1 MLSDKIK
8 DYLNEYISQEVY
20 VQVAVAKGK
29 NKISTNAAISKYF
42 ESNHFQ
48 GLAEGKPYNTFLDDL
63 KDKCLG
69 KLVNSPMKDS
79 KSDDEIIIELQRKL
93 NTLKIEELNNN
104 NEIDGF
110 IVQLPLPKSVDTE
123 KILLAIDPKKDA
135 DGLTPTNLGNLVLSF
150 NEIIPCTPKAI
161 VALLSEY
168 KIKLSGAKVLII
180 GRGLTVGRPLS
191 ILLSQKA
198 INATITLA
206 HSATSNLSAL
216 IKESDVV
223 IAAIGSAHFIKPEMV
238 KPGAVIVDVG
248 ITRVDDKL
256 VGDVDPTVA
265 QIASAM
271 APMPGG
277 VGPLTRA
284 MLLQNVFELAT
295 NER

>member
-1 MLSDKIK
+1 MSALKMDGKVIAERIRK
-8 DYLNEYISQEVY
+8 EI
-20 VQVAVAKGK
+20 AGKVAKLSTPIGLGTILVGSDPGSVAYVDGK
-29 NKISTNAAISKYF
+29 HKDCAQVGIKSIKVNLPDSVSTADVVAA
-42 ESNHFQ
+42 
-48 GLAEGKPYNTFLDDL
+48 
-63 KDKCLG
+63 
-69 KLVNSPMKDS
+69 VN
-79 KSDDEIIIELQRKL
+79 KL
-93 NTLKIEELNNN
+93 NQDPNCT
-104 NEIDGF
+104 GF
-110 IVQLPLPKSVDTE
+110 IVQLPLPSGIDVQE
-123 KILLAIDPKKDA
+123 VLSAIDPKKDA

-161 VALLSEY
+161 VALLNEY

-198 INATITLA
+198 INSTITLA

-223 IAAIGSAHFIKPEMV
+223 IAAIGSAHFIKPEMI

>member
-1 MLSDKIK
+1 MSALKMDGKVIAERIRK
-8 DYLNEYISQEVY
+8 EI
-20 VQVAVAKGK
+20 AGKVAKLSTPIGLGTILVGSDPGSVAYVDGK
-29 NKISTNAAISKYF
+29 HKDCAQVGIKSIMVNLPDSVSTADVVAA
-42 ESNHFQ
+42 
-48 GLAEGKPYNTFLDDL
+48 
-63 KDKCLG
+63 
-69 KLVNSPMKDS
+69 VN
-79 KSDDEIIIELQRKL
+79 KL
-93 NTLKIEELNNN
+93 NQDPNCT
-104 NEIDGF
+104 GF
-110 IVQLPLPKSVDTE
+110 IVQLPLPSGIDVQE
-123 KILLAIDPKKDA
+123 VLSAIDPKKDA

-161 VALLSEY
+161 VALLNEY

-248 ITRVDDKL
+248 ITRVDNKL

>member
-1 MLSDKIK
+1 MSALKMDGKVIAERIRK
-8 DYLNEYISQEVY
+8 EI
-20 VQVAVAKGK
+20 AGKVAKLSTPIGLGTILVGSDPGSVAYVDGK
-29 NKISTNAAISKYF
+29 HKDCAEVGIKSIKVNLPDSVSTADVVAA
-42 ESNHFQ
+42 
-48 GLAEGKPYNTFLDDL
+48 
-63 KDKCLG
+63 
-69 KLVNSPMKDS
+69 VN
-79 KSDDEIIIELQRKL
+79 KL
-93 NTLKIEELNNN
+93 NLDPNCT
-104 NEIDGF
+104 GF
-110 IVQLPLPKSVDTE
+110 IVQLPLSSGIDVQE
-123 KILLAIDPKKDA
+123 VLSAIDPKKDA

-168 KIKLSGAKVLII
+168 KIKLSGSKVLII

-223 IAAIGSAHFIKPEMV
+223 IAAIGSAHFVKPEMV

-248 ITRVDDKL
+248 ITRVDNKL

>member
-1 MLSDKIK
+1 MSALKMDGKVIAERIRK
-8 DYLNEYISQEVY
+8 EI
-20 VQVAVAKGK
+20 AGKVAKLSTPIGLGTILVGSDPGSVAYVDGK
-29 NKISTNAAISKYF
+29 HKDCAEVGIKSIKVNLLDSVSTADVVAA
-42 ESNHFQ
+42 
-48 GLAEGKPYNTFLDDL
+48 
-63 KDKCLG
+63 
-69 KLVNSPMKDS
+69 VN
-79 KSDDEIIIELQRKL
+79 KL
-93 NTLKIEELNNN
+93 NQDPNCT
-104 NEIDGF
+104 GF
-110 IVQLPLPKSVDTE
+110 IVQLPLPSGIDLQEV
-123 KILLAIDPKKDA
+123 LSAIDPKKDA

-168 KIKLSGAKVLII
+168 KIKLSGSKVLII

-223 IAAIGSAHFIKPEMV
+223 IAAIGSAHFVKPEMV

-248 ITRVDDKL
+248 ITRVDNKL

>member
-1 MLSDKIK
+1 MSALKMDGKVIAERIRK
-8 DYLNEYISQEVY
+8 EI
-20 VQVAVAKGK
+20 AGKVAKLSSPIGLGTILVGSDPGSVAYVDGK
-29 NKISTNAAISKYF
+29 HKDCAQVGIKSIKVNLPDSVSTADVVAA
-42 ESNHFQ
+42 
-48 GLAEGKPYNTFLDDL
+48 
-63 KDKCLG
+63 
-69 KLVNSPMKDS
+69 VN
-79 KSDDEIIIELQRKL
+79 KL
-93 NTLKIEELNNN
+93 NQDPNCT
-104 NEIDGF
+104 GF
-110 IVQLPLPKSVDTE
+110 IVQLPLPSGIDVQE
-123 KILLAIDPKKDA
+123 VLSAIDPKKDA

-191 ILLSQKA
+191 ILLSQKS

-223 IAAIGSAHFIKPEMV
+223 IAAIGSAHFVKPEMV

-248 ITRVDDKL
+248 ITRVDNKL

>member
-1 MLSDKIK
+1 MSALKMDGKVIAERIRK
-8 DYLNEYISQEVY
+8 EI
-20 VQVAVAKGK
+20 AGKVAKLSTPIGLGTILVGSDPGSVAYVDGK
-29 NKISTNAAISKYF
+29 HKDCAQVGIKSIKVNLPDSVSTADVVAA
-42 ESNHFQ
+42 
-48 GLAEGKPYNTFLDDL
+48 
-63 KDKCLG
+63 
-69 KLVNSPMKDS
+69 VN
-79 KSDDEIIIELQRKL
+79 KL
-93 NTLKIEELNNN
+93 NQDPNCT
-104 NEIDGF
+104 GF
-110 IVQLPLPKSVDTE
+110 IVQLPLPSGIDVQE
-123 KILLAIDPKKDA
+123 VLSAINPKKDA

-168 KIKLSGAKVLII
+168 KIKLSGTKVLII

-248 ITRVDDKL
+248 ITRVENKL
-256 VGDVDPTVA
+256 VGDVDPAVA

>member
-1 MLSDKIK
+1 MSALKMDGKVIAERIRK
-8 DYLNEYISQEVY
+8 EI
-20 VQVAVAKGK
+20 AGKVAKLSTPIGLGTILVGSDPGSVAYVDGK
-29 NKISTNAAISKYF
+29 HKDCAQVGIKSIKVNLPDSVSTADVVAA
-42 ESNHFQ
+42 
-48 GLAEGKPYNTFLDDL
+48 
-63 KDKCLG
+63 
-69 KLVNSPMKDS
+69 VN
-79 KSDDEIIIELQRKL
+79 KL
-93 NTLKIEELNNN
+93 NQDPNCT
-104 NEIDGF
+104 GF
-110 IVQLPLPKSVDTE
+110 IVQLPLPSGIDVQE
-123 KILLAIDPKKDA
+123 VLSAIDPKKDA

-168 KIKLSGAKVLII
+168 KIKLSEAKVLII

-223 IAAIGSAHFIKPEMV
+223 IAAIGSAHFVKPEMV

-248 ITRVDDKL
+248 ITRVDNKL

>member
-1 MLSDKIK
+1 MSALKMDGKVIAERIRK
-8 DYLNEYISQEVY
+8 EI
-20 VQVAVAKGK
+20 AGKVAKLSTPIGLGTILVGSDPGSMAYVDGK
-29 NKISTNAAISKYF
+29 HKDCAEVGIKSIKVNLPDSVSTADVVAA
-42 ESNHFQ
+42 
-48 GLAEGKPYNTFLDDL
+48 
-63 KDKCLG
+63 
-69 KLVNSPMKDS
+69 VN
-79 KSDDEIIIELQRKL
+79 KL
-93 NTLKIEELNNN
+93 NQDPNCT
-104 NEIDGF
+104 GF
-110 IVQLPLPKSVDTE
+110 IVQLPLPSGINVQE
-123 KILLAIDPKKDA
+123 VLSAIDPKKDA

-161 VALLSEY
+161 FALLSEY

-216 IKESDVV
+216 IKDSDVV

>member
-1 MLSDKIK
+1 MSALKMDGKVIAERIRK
-8 DYLNEYISQEVY
+8 EI
-20 VQVAVAKGK
+20 AGKVAKLSTPIGLGTILVGSDPGSMAYVDGK
-29 NKISTNAAISKYF
+29 HKDCAEVGIKSIKVNLPDSVSTADVVAA
-42 ESNHFQ
+42 
-48 GLAEGKPYNTFLDDL
+48 
-63 KDKCLG
+63 
-69 KLVNSPMKDS
+69 VN
-79 KSDDEIIIELQRKL
+79 KL
-93 NTLKIEELNNN
+93 NQDPNCT
-104 NEIDGF
+104 GF
-110 IVQLPLPKSVDTE
+110 IVQLPLPSGINVQE
-123 KILLAIDPKKDA
+123 VLSAIDPKKDA

>member
-1 MLSDKIK
+1 MSALKMDGKVIAERIRK
-8 DYLNEYISQEVY
+8 EI
-20 VQVAVAKGK
+20 AGKVAKLSTPIGLGTILVGSDPGSVAYVDGK
-29 NKISTNAAISKYF
+29 HKDCAQVGIKSIKVNLPDSVLTTDVVAA
-42 ESNHFQ
+42 
-48 GLAEGKPYNTFLDDL
+48 
-63 KDKCLG
+63 
-69 KLVNSPMKDS
+69 VN
-79 KSDDEIIIELQRKL
+79 KL
-93 NTLKIEELNNN
+93 NQDPNCT
-104 NEIDGF
+104 GF
-110 IVQLPLPKSVDTE
+110 IVQLPLPSGIDVQE
-123 KILLAIDPKKDA
+123 VLSAIDPKKDA

>member
-1 MLSDKIK
+1 MSALKMDGKVIAERIRK
-8 DYLNEYISQEVY
+8 EI
-20 VQVAVAKGK
+20 AGKVAKLSTPIGLGTILVGSDPGSVAYVDGK
-29 NKISTNAAISKYF
+29 HKDCAQVGIKSIKVNLPDSVSTADVVAAVK
-42 ESNHFQ
+42 
-48 GLAEGKPYNTFLDDL
+48 
-63 KDKCLG
+63 
-69 KLVNSPMKDS
+69 
-79 KSDDEIIIELQRKL
+79 KL
-93 NTLKIEELNNN
+93 NQDPNCT
-104 NEIDGF
+104 GF
-110 IVQLPLPKSVDTE
+110 IVQLPLPSGIDVQE
-123 KILLAIDPKKDA
+123 VLSAIDPKKDA

-248 ITRVDDKL
+248 ITRVDNKL

>member
-1 MLSDKIK
+1 MSALKMDGKVIAERIRK
-8 DYLNEYISQEVY
+8 EI
-20 VQVAVAKGK
+20 AGKVAKLSTPIGLGTILVGSDPGSVAYVDGK
-29 NKISTNAAISKYF
+29 HKDCAQVGIKSIKVNLPDSVSTADVVAA
-42 ESNHFQ
+42 
-48 GLAEGKPYNTFLDDL
+48 
-63 KDKCLG
+63 
-69 KLVNSPMKDS
+69 VN
-79 KSDDEIIIELQRKL
+79 KL
-93 NTLKIEELNNN
+93 NQDPNCT
-104 NEIDGF
+104 GF
-110 IVQLPLPKSVDTE
+110 IVQLPLPSGINVQE
-123 KILLAIDPKKDA
+123 VLSAIDPKKDA

-161 VALLSEY
+161 VALLNEY

>member
-1 MLSDKIK
+1 MSALKMDGKVIAERIRK
-8 DYLNEYISQEVY
+8 EI
-20 VQVAVAKGK
+20 AGKVAKLSTPIGLGTILVGSDPGSVAYVDGK
-29 NKISTNAAISKYF
+29 HKDCAQVGIKSIKVNLPDSVSTADVVAA
-42 ESNHFQ
+42 
-48 GLAEGKPYNTFLDDL
+48 
-63 KDKCLG
+63 
-69 KLVNSPMKDS
+69 VN
-79 KSDDEIIIELQRKL
+79 KL
-93 NTLKIEELNNN
+93 NQDPNCT
-104 NEIDGF
+104 GF
-110 IVQLPLPKSVDTE
+110 IVQLPLPSGINVQE
-123 KILLAIDPKKDA
+123 VLSAIDPKKDA

-256 VGDVDPTVA
+256 VGDVDPTVL
-265 QIASAM
+265 IKS
-271 APMPGG
+271 GG
-277 VGPLTRA
+277 VVEPSSAIAEFLG
-284 MLLQNVFELAT
+284 ELGESHGIWT
-295 NER
+295 WGDSD

>member
-1 MLSDKIK
+1 MSALKMDGKVIAERIRK
-8 DYLNEYISQEVY
+8 EI
-20 VQVAVAKGK
+20 AGKVAKLSSPIGLGTILVGSDPGSVAYVDGK
-29 NKISTNAAISKYF
+29 HKDCDEVGIKSIKVNLPDSVSTADVVAA
-42 ESNHFQ
+42 
-48 GLAEGKPYNTFLDDL
+48 
-63 KDKCLG
+63 
-69 KLVNSPMKDS
+69 VN
-79 KSDDEIIIELQRKL
+79 KL
-93 NTLKIEELNNN
+93 NQDPNCT
-104 NEIDGF
+104 GF
-110 IVQLPLPKSVDTE
+110 IVQLPLPSGIDVQE
-123 KILLAIDPKKDA
+123 VLSAIDPKKDA

-168 KIKLSGAKVLII
+168 KIKLSGSKVLII

-223 IAAIGSAHFIKPEMV
+223 IAAIGSAHFVKPEMV

-248 ITRVDDKL
+248 ITRVDNKL

>member
-1 MLSDKIK
+1 MSALKMDGKVIAERIRK
-8 DYLNEYISQEVY
+8 EI
-20 VQVAVAKGK
+20 AGKVAKISSPIGLGTILVGSDPGSVAYVDGK
-29 NKISTNAAISKYF
+29 HKDCAEVGIKSIKVNLPDSVSTADVVAA
-42 ESNHFQ
+42 
-48 GLAEGKPYNTFLDDL
+48 
-63 KDKCLG
+63 
-69 KLVNSPMKDS
+69 VN
-79 KSDDEIIIELQRKL
+79 KL
-93 NTLKIEELNNN
+93 NQDPNCT
-104 NEIDGF
+104 GF
-110 IVQLPLPKSVDTE
+110 IVQLPLPSGIDVQE
-123 KILLAIDPKKDA
+123 VLSAIDPKKDA

-168 KIKLSGAKVLII
+168 KIKLSGSKVLII

-216 IKESDVV
+216 IKDSDVV
-223 IAAIGSAHFIKPEMV
+223 IAAIGSAHFVKPEMV

-248 ITRVDDKL
+248 ITRVDNKL

>member
-1 MLSDKIK
+1 MSALKMDGKVIAERIRK
-8 DYLNEYISQEVY
+8 EI
-20 VQVAVAKGK
+20 AGKVAKLSTPIGLGTILVGSDPGSVAYVDGK
-29 NKISTNAAISKYF
+29 HKDCAQVGIKSIKVNLPDSVSTADVVAA
-42 ESNHFQ
+42 
-48 GLAEGKPYNTFLDDL
+48 
-63 KDKCLG
+63 
-69 KLVNSPMKDS
+69 VNN
-79 KSDDEIIIELQRKL
+79 L
-93 NTLKIEELNNN
+93 NQDPNCT
-104 NEIDGF
+104 GF
-110 IVQLPLPKSVDTE
+110 IVQLPLPSGIDVQKVLS
-123 KILLAIDPKKDA
+123 AIDPKKDA

>member
-1 MLSDKIK
+1 MSALKMDGKVIAERIRK
-8 DYLNEYISQEVY
+8 EI
-20 VQVAVAKGK
+20 AGKVAKLSTPIGLGTILVGSDPGSVAYVDGK
-29 NKISTNAAISKYF
+29 HKDCAQVGIKSIKVNLPDSVSTADVVAA
-42 ESNHFQ
+42 
-48 GLAEGKPYNTFLDDL
+48 
-63 KDKCLG
+63 
-69 KLVNSPMKDS
+69 VN
-79 KSDDEIIIELQRKL
+79 KL
-93 NTLKIEELNNN
+93 NQDPNCT
-104 NEIDGF
+104 GF
-110 IVQLPLPKSVDTE
+110 IVQLPLPSGINVQE
-123 KILLAIDPKKDA
+123 VLSAIDPKKDA

>member
-1 MLSDKIK
+1 MSALKMDGKVIAERIRK
-8 DYLNEYISQEVY
+8 EISGK
-20 VQVAVAKGK
+20 VAKLSTPIGLGTILVGSDPGSVAYVDGK
-29 NKISTNAAISKYF
+29 HKDCAQVGIKSIKVNLPDSVSTADVVAA
-42 ESNHFQ
+42 
-48 GLAEGKPYNTFLDDL
+48 
-63 KDKCLG
+63 
-69 KLVNSPMKDS
+69 VN
-79 KSDDEIIIELQRKL
+79 KL
-93 NTLKIEELNNN
+93 NQDPNCT
-104 NEIDGF
+104 GF
-110 IVQLPLPKSVDTE
+110 IVQLPLPSGIDVQE
-123 KILLAIDPKKDA
+123 VLSAIDPKKDA

-216 IKESDVV
+216 IKDSDVV

>member
-1 MLSDKIK
+1 MSALKMDGKVIAERIRK
-8 DYLNEYISQEVY
+8 EI
-20 VQVAVAKGK
+20 AGKVAKLSTPIGLGTILVGSDPGSVAYVDGK
-29 NKISTNAAISKYF
+29 HKDCAQVGIKSIKVNLPDSVSTADVVAA
-42 ESNHFQ
+42 
-48 GLAEGKPYNTFLDDL
+48 
-63 KDKCLG
+63 
-69 KLVNSPMKDS
+69 VN
-79 KSDDEIIIELQRKL
+79 KL
-93 NTLKIEELNNN
+93 NQDPNCT
-104 NEIDGF
+104 GF
-110 IVQLPLPKSVDTE
+110 IVQLPLPSGIDLQEV
-123 KILLAIDPKKDA
+123 LSAIDPKKDA

-216 IKESDVV
+216 IKDSDVV

-238 KPGAVIVDVG
+238 KPDAVIVDVG
-248 ITRVDDKL
+248 ITRVDNKL

>member
-1 MLSDKIK
+1 MSALKMDGKVIAERIRKEIAGKVAKLSTPIGLGTILVGSDPGSVAYVDGKHKDCAQVGIKSIKVNLSDSVSTA
-8 DYLNEYISQEVY
+8 DV
-20 VQVAVAKGK
+20 VAA
-29 NKISTNAAISKYF
+29 
-42 ESNHFQ
+42 
-48 GLAEGKPYNTFLDDL
+48 
-63 KDKCLG
+63 
-69 KLVNSPMKDS
+69 VN
-79 KSDDEIIIELQRKL
+79 KL
-93 NTLKIEELNNN
+93 NQDPNCT
-104 NEIDGF
+104 GC
-110 IVQLPLPKSVDTE
+110 IVQLPLPSGIDVQE
-123 KILLAIDPKKDA
+123 VLSAIDPKKDA

-161 VALLSEY
+161 VALLNEY

-248 ITRVDDKL
+248 ITRVDNKL

>member
-1 MLSDKIK
+1 MSALKMDGKVIAERIRK
-8 DYLNEYISQEVY
+8 EI
-20 VQVAVAKGK
+20 AGKVAKLSTPIGLGTILVGSDPGSVAYVDGK
-29 NKISTNAAISKYF
+29 HKDCAQVGIKSIKVNLPDSVSTADVVAA
-42 ESNHFQ
+42 
-48 GLAEGKPYNTFLDDL
+48 
-63 KDKCLG
+63 
-69 KLVNSPMKDS
+69 VN
-79 KSDDEIIIELQRKL
+79 KL
-93 NTLKIEELNNN
+93 NQDPNCT
-104 NEIDGF
+104 GF
-110 IVQLPLPKSVDTE
+110 IVQLPLPSGIDVQE
-123 KILLAIDPKKDA
+123 VLSAIDPKKDA

>member
-1 MLSDKIK
+1 MSALKMDGKVIAERIRK
-8 DYLNEYISQEVY
+8 EI
-20 VQVAVAKGK
+20 AGKVAKLSTPIGLGTILVGSDPGSVAYVDGK
-29 NKISTNAAISKYF
+29 HKDCAQVGIKSIKVNLPDSVLTADVVAA
-42 ESNHFQ
+42 
-48 GLAEGKPYNTFLDDL
+48 
-63 KDKCLG
+63 
-69 KLVNSPMKDS
+69 VN
-79 KSDDEIIIELQRKL
+79 KL
-93 NTLKIEELNNN
+93 NQDPNCT
-104 NEIDGF
+104 GF
-110 IVQLPLPKSVDTE
+110 IVQLPLPSGIDVQE
-123 KILLAIDPKKDA
+123 VLSAIDPKKDA

-223 IAAIGSAHFIKPEMV
+223 IAAIGSAHFVKPEMV

>member
-1 MLSDKIK
+1 MSALKMDGKVIAERIRK
-8 DYLNEYISQEVY
+8 EI
-20 VQVAVAKGK
+20 AGKVAKLSSPIGLGTILVGSDPGSVAYVDGK
-29 NKISTNAAISKYF
+29 HKDCAEVGIKSIKVNLPDSVSTADVVAA
-42 ESNHFQ
+42 
-48 GLAEGKPYNTFLDDL
+48 
-63 KDKCLG
+63 
-69 KLVNSPMKDS
+69 VN
-79 KSDDEIIIELQRKL
+79 KL
-93 NTLKIEELNNN
+93 NQDPNCT
-104 NEIDGF
+104 GF
-110 IVQLPLPKSVDTE
+110 IVQLPLPSGIDVQE
-123 KILLAIDPKKDA
+123 VLSAIDPKKDA

-248 ITRVDDKL
+248 ITRVDNKL

>member
-1 MLSDKIK
+1 MSALKMDGKVIAERIRK
-8 DYLNEYISQEVY
+8 EI
-20 VQVAVAKGK
+20 AGKVAKLSTPIGLGTILVGSDPGSVAYVDGK
-29 NKISTNAAISKYF
+29 HKDCAEVGIKSIKVNLPDSVSTADVVAA
-42 ESNHFQ
+42 
-48 GLAEGKPYNTFLDDL
+48 
-63 KDKCLG
+63 
-69 KLVNSPMKDS
+69 VN
-79 KSDDEIIIELQRKL
+79 KL
-93 NTLKIEELNNN
+93 NLDPNCT
-104 NEIDGF
+104 GF
-110 IVQLPLPKSVDTE
+110 IVQLPLPSGIDVQE
-123 KILLAIDPKKDA
+123 VLSAIDPKKDA

-223 IAAIGSAHFIKPEMV
+223 IAAIGSAHFVKPEMV

-248 ITRVDDKL
+248 ITRVDNKL

>member
-1 MLSDKIK
+1 MSALKMDGKVIAERIRK
-8 DYLNEYISQEVY
+8 EI
-20 VQVAVAKGK
+20 AGKVAKLSTPIGLGTILVGSDPGSVAYVDGK
-29 NKISTNAAISKYF
+29 HKDCAQVGIKSIKVNLPDSVSTADVVAA
-42 ESNHFQ
+42 
-48 GLAEGKPYNTFLDDL
+48 
-63 KDKCLG
+63 
-69 KLVNSPMKDS
+69 VN
-79 KSDDEIIIELQRKL
+79 KL
-93 NTLKIEELNNN
+93 NQDPNCT
-104 NEIDGF
+104 GF
-110 IVQLPLPKSVDTE
+110 IVQLPLPSGIDVQE
-123 KILLAIDPKKDA
+123 VLSAIDPKKDA

-168 KIKLSGAKVLII
+168 KIKLSGTKVLII

-248 ITRVDDKL
+248 ITRVENKL
-256 VGDVDPTVA
+256 VGDVDPAVA

>member
-1 MLSDKIK
+1 MSALKMDGKVIAERIRK
-8 DYLNEYISQEVY
+8 EI
-20 VQVAVAKGK
+20 AGKVAKLSSPIGLGTILVGSDPGSVAYVDGK
-29 NKISTNAAISKYF
+29 HKDCAEVGIKSIKVNLPDSVSTADVVAA
-42 ESNHFQ
+42 
-48 GLAEGKPYNTFLDDL
+48 
-63 KDKCLG
+63 
-69 KLVNSPMKDS
+69 VN
-79 KSDDEIIIELQRKL
+79 KL
-93 NTLKIEELNNN
+93 NQDPNCT
-104 NEIDGF
+104 GF
-110 IVQLPLPKSVDTE
+110 IVQLPLPSGIDVQE
-123 KILLAIDPKKDA
+123 VLSAIDPKKDA

-168 KIKLSGAKVLII
+168 KIKLSGSKVLII

-223 IAAIGSAHFIKPEMV
+223 IAAIGSAHFVRPEMV

-248 ITRVDDKL
+248 ITRVDNKL

>member
-1 MLSDKIK
+1 MSALKMDGKVIAERIRK
-8 DYLNEYISQEVY
+8 EI
-20 VQVAVAKGK
+20 AGKVAKLSSPIGLGTILVGSDPGSVAYVDGK
-29 NKISTNAAISKYF
+29 HKDCAEVGIKSIKVNLPDSVSTADVVAA
-42 ESNHFQ
+42 
-48 GLAEGKPYNTFLDDL
+48 
-63 KDKCLG
+63 
-69 KLVNSPMKDS
+69 VN
-79 KSDDEIIIELQRKL
+79 KL
-93 NTLKIEELNNN
+93 NQDPNCT
-104 NEIDGF
+104 GF
-110 IVQLPLPKSVDTE
+110 IVQLPLPSGIDVQE
-123 KILLAIDPKKDA
+123 VLSAIDPKKDA

-191 ILLSQKA
+191 ILISQKA

-223 IAAIGSAHFIKPEMV
+223 IAAIGSAHFVKPEMV

-248 ITRVDDKL
+248 ITRVDNKL

>member
-1 MLSDKIK
+1 MSALKMDGKVIAERIRK
-8 DYLNEYISQEVY
+8 EI
-20 VQVAVAKGK
+20 AGKVAKLSTPIGLGTILVGSDPGSVAYVDGK
-29 NKISTNAAISKYF
+29 HKDCAQVGIKSIKVNLPDSVSTADVVAA
-42 ESNHFQ
+42 
-48 GLAEGKPYNTFLDDL
+48 
-63 KDKCLG
+63 
-69 KLVNSPMKDS
+69 VN
-79 KSDDEIIIELQRKL
+79 KL
-93 NTLKIEELNNN
+93 NQDPNCT
-104 NEIDGF
+104 GF
-110 IVQLPLPKSVDTE
+110 IVQLPLPSGIDLQEV
-123 KILLAIDPKKDA
+123 LSAIDPKKDA

-168 KIKLSGAKVLII
+168 KIKLSGSKVLII

-223 IAAIGSAHFIKPEMV
+223 IAAIGSAHFIKPEVV

-295 NER
+295 DER

>member
-1 MLSDKIK
+1 MSALKMDGKVIAERIRKEIADK
-8 DYLNEYISQEVY
+8 
-20 VQVAVAKGK
+20 VAKLSTPIGLGTILVGSDPGSVAYVDGK
-29 NKISTNAAISKYF
+29 HKDCAQVGIKSIKVNLPDSVLTADVVAA
-42 ESNHFQ
+42 
-48 GLAEGKPYNTFLDDL
+48 
-63 KDKCLG
+63 
-69 KLVNSPMKDS
+69 VN
-79 KSDDEIIIELQRKL
+79 KL
-93 NTLKIEELNNN
+93 NQDPNCT
-104 NEIDGF
+104 GF
-110 IVQLPLPKSVDTE
+110 IVQLPLPSGIDVQE
-123 KILLAIDPKKDA
+123 VLSAIDPKKDA

-277 VGPLTRA
+277 VGPMTRA
-284 MLLQNVFELAT
+284 MLLMNVVDAC
-295 NER
+295 ER

>member
-1 MLSDKIK
+1 MSALKMDGKVIAERIRK
-8 DYLNEYISQEVY
+8 EI
-20 VQVAVAKGK
+20 AGKVAKLSTPIGLGTILVGSDPGSVAYVDGK
-29 NKISTNAAISKYF
+29 HKDCAQVGIKSIKVNLPDSVLTADVVAA
-42 ESNHFQ
+42 
-48 GLAEGKPYNTFLDDL
+48 
-63 KDKCLG
+63 
-69 KLVNSPMKDS
+69 VN
-79 KSDDEIIIELQRKL
+79 KL
-93 NTLKIEELNNN
+93 NQDPNCT
-104 NEIDGF
+104 GF
-110 IVQLPLPKSVDTE
+110 IVQLPLPSGINVQE
-123 KILLAIDPKKDA
+123 VLSAIDPKKDA

>member
-1 MLSDKIK
+1 MSALKMDGKVIAERIRK
-8 DYLNEYISQEVY
+8 EI
-20 VQVAVAKGK
+20 AGKVAKLSSPIGLGTILVGSDPGSVAYVDGK
-29 NKISTNAAISKYF
+29 HKDCAQVGIKSIKMNLPDSVLTADVVAA
-42 ESNHFQ
+42 
-48 GLAEGKPYNTFLDDL
+48 
-63 KDKCLG
+63 
-69 KLVNSPMKDS
+69 VN
-79 KSDDEIIIELQRKL
+79 KL
-93 NTLKIEELNNN
+93 NQDPNCT
-104 NEIDGF
+104 GF
-110 IVQLPLPKSVDTE
+110 IVQLPLPSGIDVQE
-123 KILLAIDPKKDA
+123 VLSAIDPKKDA

>member
-1 MLSDKIK
+1 MSALKMDGKVIAERIRK
-8 DYLNEYISQEVY
+8 EI
-20 VQVAVAKGK
+20 AGKVAKLSTPIGLGTILVGSDPGSVAYVDGK
-29 NKISTNAAISKYF
+29 HKDCAQVGIKSIKVNLPDSVSTADVVAA
-42 ESNHFQ
+42 
-48 GLAEGKPYNTFLDDL
+48 
-63 KDKCLG
+63 
-69 KLVNSPMKDS
+69 VN
-79 KSDDEIIIELQRKL
+79 KL
-93 NTLKIEELNNN
+93 NQDPNCT
-104 NEIDGF
+104 GF
-110 IVQLPLPKSVDTE
+110 IVQLPLPSGINVQE
-123 KILLAIDPKKDA
+123 VLSAIDPKKDA

-161 VALLSEY
+161 VALLSEH

>member
-1 MLSDKIK
+1 MSALKMDGKVIAERIRK
-8 DYLNEYISQEVY
+8 EI
-20 VQVAVAKGK
+20 AGKVAKLSTPIGLGTILVGSDPGSVAYVDGK
-29 NKISTNAAISKYF
+29 HKDCAQVGIKSIKVNLPDSVSTADVVAA
-42 ESNHFQ
+42 
-48 GLAEGKPYNTFLDDL
+48 
-63 KDKCLG
+63 
-69 KLVNSPMKDS
+69 VN
-79 KSDDEIIIELQRKL
+79 KL
-93 NTLKIEELNNN
+93 NQDPNCT
-104 NEIDGF
+104 GF
-110 IVQLPLPKSVDTE
+110 IVQLPLPSGIDVQE
-123 KILLAIDPKKDA
+123 VLSAIDPKKDA

-216 IKESDVV
+216 IKDSDVV

-238 KPGAVIVDVG
+238 KPDAVIVDVG
-248 ITRVDDKL
+248 ITRVDNKL

>member
-1 MLSDKIK
+1 MSALQLDGKVIAERIRK
-8 DYLNEYISQEVY
+8 EI
-20 VQVAVAKGK
+20 AGKVAKLSTPIGLGTILVGSDPGSVAYVDGK
-29 NKISTNAAISKYF
+29 HKDCAQVGIKSIKVNLPDSVSTADVVAAVY
-42 ESNHFQ
+42 
-48 GLAEGKPYNTFLDDL
+48 
-63 KDKCLG
+63 
-69 KLVNSPMKDS
+69 
-79 KSDDEIIIELQRKL
+79 KL
-93 NTLKIEELNNN
+93 NQDPNCT
-104 NEIDGF
+104 GF
-110 IVQLPLPKSVDTE
+110 IVQLPLPSGIDVQKVLS
-123 KILLAIDPKKDA
+123 AIDPKKDA
-135 DGLTPTNLGNLVLSF
+135 DGLTPTNLGNLTLSF

-223 IAAIGSAHFIKPEMV
+223 IAAIGSAHFLKPEMV

-248 ITRVDDKL
+248 ITRVNNQL

-295 NER
+295 NEK

>member
-1 MLSDKIK
+1 MSALKMDGKVIAERIRK
-8 DYLNEYISQEVY
+8 EI
-20 VQVAVAKGK
+20 AGKVAKLSTPIGLGTILVGSDPGSVAYVDGK
-29 NKISTNAAISKYF
+29 HKDCAQVGIKSLKMNLPDSVLTADVVAA
-42 ESNHFQ
+42 
-48 GLAEGKPYNTFLDDL
+48 
-63 KDKCLG
+63 
-69 KLVNSPMKDS
+69 VN
-79 KSDDEIIIELQRKL
+79 KL
-93 NTLKIEELNNN
+93 NQDPNCT
-104 NEIDGF
+104 GF
-110 IVQLPLPKSVDTE
+110 IVQLPLPSGIDVQE
-123 KILLAIDPKKDA
+123 VLSAIDPKKDA

>member
-1 MLSDKIK
+1 MSALKMDGRVIAERIRKEIAGK
-8 DYLNEYISQEVY
+8 
-20 VQVAVAKGK
+20 VAKL
-29 NKISTNAAISKYF
+29 STPIGLGTILVGSDPGSVAYVDAKHKDCAQVGIKSIKVNLPDSVSTADVVAAVK
-42 ESNHFQ
+42 
-48 GLAEGKPYNTFLDDL
+48 
-63 KDKCLG
+63 
-69 KLVNSPMKDS
+69 
-79 KSDDEIIIELQRKL
+79 KL
-93 NTLKIEELNNN
+93 NQDPNCT
-104 NEIDGF
+104 GF
-110 IVQLPLPKSVDTE
+110 IVQLPLPSGIDVQE
-123 KILLAIDPKKDA
+123 VLSAIDPKKDA
-135 DGLTPTNLGNLVLSF
+135 DGLTPTNLGNLILSF

-223 IAAIGSAHFIKPEMV
+223 IAAIGSAHFVKPEMV

-248 ITRVDDKL
+248 ITRVDNKL